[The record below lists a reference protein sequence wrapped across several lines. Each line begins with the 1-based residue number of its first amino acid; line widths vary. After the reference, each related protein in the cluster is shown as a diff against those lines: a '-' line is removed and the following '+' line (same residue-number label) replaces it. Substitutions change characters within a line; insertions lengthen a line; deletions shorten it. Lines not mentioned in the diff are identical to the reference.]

1 MSLTDIRIAFNGR
14 QCNYW
19 HMAAISLLFYDH
31 FLTFKTEIKCLW
43 KRQLNSSGCLF
54 FLHRYFNPIAMVIT
68 FVSLFS
74 NLPVSCK
81 AWSNVREGILIV
93 AQLIVTFVMTMRVY
107 ALYGCNKRLLYLL
120 FAIIAIFLCVA
131 AITTFTAHSTPPV
144 ALPSGECSTQLDF
157 NNASRAAVAW
167 MTIFIYDVLIFG
179 LAVHN
184 AFKTKEEF
192 RMFKTFEVP
201 VSLRVILLRD
211 GAIYFGVITI
221 INLANILSFYLLE
234 DCMRGG
240 FGPFASSL
248 SVTLVSRLML
258 NLHQV
263 NDAGIAS
270 SQSHLEVET
279 QIVFHRRSTDGY
291 DD

>member
-1 MSLTDIRIAFNGR
+1 MSLTDIRIAINGR

-31 FLTFKTEIKCLW
+31 LLTFKTESKCLW
-43 KRQLNSSGCLF
+43 KRQLNSSTCLF
-54 FLHRYFNPIAMVIT
+54 FLHRYFNPIAMAIT

-93 AQLIVTFVMTMRVY
+93 AQLIVTFIMTMRLY

-120 FAIIAIFLCVA
+120 FAIIAVFLCAA
-131 AITTFTAHSTPPV
+131 AITTFTVHLTPPT

-167 MTIFIYDVLIFG
+167 MSIFIYDVLIFG

-184 AFKTKEEF
+184 AFKTRKEF
-192 RMFKTFEVP
+192 RMFKTFEDP
-201 VSLRVILLRD
+201 FSLRAILLRD
-211 GAIYFGVITI
+211 GAIYFGVITM

-240 FGPFASSL
+240 LGPFASSL

-258 NLHQV
+258 NLHQA
-263 NDAGIAS
+263 NDAGICS
-270 SQSHLEVET
+270 TQPSLEVQT
-279 QIVFHRRSTDGY
+279 QIVFRRISIDGH